1 MSSNIRL
8 LRHLLS
14 EIRKTSTSGKIQNS
28 NLVRFVFSQYRKF
41 QVTEL
46 QHCRAQDEMK
56 CLANSYVT
64 YLQSL
69 RKYKALV
76 KSYHSA
82 GERTIEETAD
92 IVGFKLPNDPKK

>member
-1 MSSNIRL
+1 MSQNINL

-14 EIRKTSTSGKIQNS
+14 EIRKSSSSGKIKDS
-28 NLVRFVFSQYRKF
+28 NLVNFVFTQYRRFK
-41 QVTEL
+41 VTDL
-46 QHCRAQDEMK
+46 QLCRAQDEMK

-69 RKYKALV
+69 RKFKDLV
-76 KSYHSA
+76 RVYHTA
-82 GERTIEETAD
+82 GERTVQETAD